1 MPLVTKPEF
10 LLVGIVETVR
20 DEYYGFP
27 FLAVSYIMAPEK
39 FVAYALLVDDAKEST
54 REFMQKWILCGMV
67 LDLCTVMAFAAALG
81 AGNAPPALLVGY
93 MVTSLG
99 MLLVIATILVTCCA
113 AYCATCC
120 DGASTRSARVAST
133 ANPESGP

>member
-27 FLAVSYIMAPEK
+27 FLAVSYIMAREK

-54 REFMQKWILCGMV
+54 REFMQKWILYGMV

-99 MLLVIATILVTCCA
+99 MLLAIASILFACYVGSVTICTFAGTTITV
-113 AYCATCC
+113 
-120 DGASTRSARVAST
+120 
-133 ANPESGP
+133 NEP